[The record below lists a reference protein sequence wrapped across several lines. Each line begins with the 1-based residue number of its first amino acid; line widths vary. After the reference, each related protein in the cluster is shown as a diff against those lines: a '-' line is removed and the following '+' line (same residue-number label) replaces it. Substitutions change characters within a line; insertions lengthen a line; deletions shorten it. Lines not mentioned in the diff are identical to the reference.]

1 MDAFQ
6 SRESQHYRPPG
17 RRISRRKFL
26 GLVGGVGALGG
37 VAYLLS
43 RFVPDKSTVSTSAP
57 AVARDRLDEFADN
70 IRSGGPPKDGIPPID
85 EPEFLT
91 ARSADF
97 LTDDDIVFGF
107 VEGGE
112 ARAYPQ
118 LVLVWHEIV
127 NDTLPEGPLS
137 VTYCPLTG
145 SAIGFRGIAEGG
157 EPLTFGTSGDLVNSN
172 LLMYDRQTD
181 SRWPQILS
189 QAILGPSRGTHLQ
202 EVPLA
207 WTTWGR
213 WRKLH
218 PETKVLSTQ
227 TGHLR
232 RYGDD
237 PYGSYTPLGGYYERG
252 SSLYFPVMH
261 EDRRF
266 DRKEVVIGSKH
277 GKTRAAVRKDAL
289 RDKKVAATELEGRPL
304 AFLYD
309 PRLDQARS
317 YVSTVDAQEVALVPS
332 DSPGEFRDR
341 SSGSVFDS
349 SGRALSGPLAGAS
362 LQRIV
367 SFDVMWFA
375 WAAFFP
381 DTKVVE

>member
-1 MDAFQ
+1 MDALEPQ
-6 SRESQHYRPPG
+6 EPQHYRRPQG
-17 RRISRRKFL
+17 VSRRKFL
-26 GLVGGVGALGG
+26 GLVGGVGVLGG
-37 VAYLLS
+37 AAYLIR
-43 RFVPDKSTVSTSAP
+43 RFAPYKSAVSTVAP

-85 EPEFLT
+85 EPKFLA

-97 LTDDDIVFGF
+97 LTDDDIVFGL

-127 NDTLPEGPLS
+127 NDSLPDGPLS
-137 VTYCPLTG
+137 ITYCPLTG
-145 SAIGFRGIAEGG
+145 SAVGFRGKAKGG

-172 LLMYDRQTD
+172 LLMYDRQSD
-181 SRWPQILS
+181 SRWPQILG
-189 QAILGPSRGTHLQ
+189 QAILGPSRGTQLQ
-202 EVPLA
+202 EVPVA
-207 WTTWGR
+207 WTTWGG
-213 WRKLH
+213 WRTLH
-218 PETKVLSTQ
+218 PETKVLSTE

-237 PYGSYTPLGGYYERG
+237 PYGSYTPLAGYYEKG
-252 SSLYFPVMH
+252 SRLFFPVMH
-261 EDRRF
+261 EDHRF
-266 DRKEVVIGSKH
+266 DRKEVVIGSKL
-277 GKTRAAVRKDAL
+277 GKARAAVRKDVL
-289 RDKKVAATELEGRPL
+289 QDKKVAATELEGRPL
-304 AFLYD
+304 TFLYD
-309 PRLDQARS
+309 PRLDEARS
-317 YVSTVDAQEVALVPS
+317 YLSAVEGQEVVLVPA
-332 DSPGEFRDR
+332 DSPGEFRDQ

-362 LQRIV
+362 LGRIV
-367 SFDVMWFA
+367 TFDVMWFA